1 MISKIL
7 FGVILSGSIG
17 FYLFYTFSYLPLITK
32 VEQQQLVLQA
42 QELRQQ
48 EQIATIDALQNNLTK
63 TSEALS
69 TQSARNSEIEGEM
82 SRYMNIFR
90 RHNLSKLAAAK
101 PGLIEP
107 RINKGTKNVFDS
119 IEEDSAFISN
129 LN

>member
-17 FYLFYTFSYLPLITK
+17 FYLFYTFVHLPLITEVK
-32 VEQQQLVLQA
+32 QQQLVLQA

-119 IEEDSAFISN
+119 IEKDSAFISD

>member
-42 QELRQQ
+42 QEFRQQ

>member
-17 FYLFYTFSYLPLITK
+17 FYLFYTFAYLPLITEVK
-32 VEQQQLVLQA
+32 QQQLVLQA

>member
-1 MISKIL
+1 
-7 FGVILSGSIG
+7 
-17 FYLFYTFSYLPLITK
+17 
-32 VEQQQLVLQA
+32 
-42 QELRQQ
+42 
-48 EQIATIDALQNNLTK
+48 
-63 TSEALS
+63 
-69 TQSARNSEIEGEM
+69 M

-119 IEEDSAFISN
+119 IEKDSAFISD

>member
-42 QELRQQ
+42 QEFRQQ

-119 IEEDSAFISN
+119 IEKDSAFISD

>member
-42 QELRQQ
+42 QEFRQQ

-69 TQSARNSEIEGEM
+69 AQSARNSEIEGEM

>member
-17 FYLFYTFSYLPLITK
+17 FYLFYTFAHLPLVTK

-42 QELRQQ
+42 QEFRQQ

-119 IEEDSAFISN
+119 IEEDSAFISD

>member
-17 FYLFYTFSYLPLITK
+17 FYLFYTFVHLPLITEVK
-32 VEQQQLVLQA
+32 QQQLVLQA
-42 QELRQQ
+42 QEFRQQ

-119 IEEDSAFISN
+119 IEEDSAFISD

>member
-17 FYLFYTFSYLPLITK
+17 FYLFYTFAYLPLVTK

-42 QELRQQ
+42 QEFRQQ